1 MQNFGKIK
9 NTFNEILAESIVS
22 GKNES
27 KLLFKKYLKAIKE
40 SKILKT
46 QFLVYDNIEN
56 KISDDVLNINI
67 FVTENIKLLEQ
78 FKPSDILNE
87 NQKLLN
93 LLKETEVKFDE
104 DYGVKKQLHESIS
117 KLVFT
122 KKTPNN
128 INDITDNINRI
139 ISYIKENKLVE
150 TQKPIE
156 LPINMLTAV
165 IVDKFNEKYST
176 LDEIEQ
182 KVLKTLIKS
191 NDEEKKEI
199 YSTTLREC
207 ITLIDSVLV
216 DSDLETKDKLLR
228 VKDKLLNDKIEI
240 NENFNTSISKL
251 VELRSNLQN
260 NQ

>member
-139 ISYIKENKLVE
+139 ATEVY
-150 TQKPIE
+150 
-156 LPINMLTAV
+156 
-165 IVDKFNEKYST
+165 KF
-176 LDEIEQ
+176 LG
-182 KVLKTLIKS
+182 
-191 NDEEKKEI
+191 
-199 YSTTLREC
+199 
-207 ITLIDSVLV
+207 
-216 DSDLETKDKLLR
+216 
-228 VKDKLLNDKIEI
+228 
-240 NENFNTSISKL
+240 FW
-251 VELRSNLQN
+251 
-260 NQ
+260 